1 MKENFYHAGFLATVL
16 LVFVASGP
24 VISATTDTTQSPETT
39 NATTQTSQEAT
50 VRVAI
55 GEGSNATIQHYT
67 FTPQRV
73 EINAG
78 DNVTWVTP
86 AALSDIHTVTF
97 VLDPNV
103 MSDIIL
109 PFAVSGDTNFEL
121 VPPFNLGEPV
131 MIQAPDGREA
141 IVAINKHAWYPA
153 VTDANNQTTYLN
165 GTDIRYTMDGTEKVI
180 NSGIILPPMES
191 TGGAVDQN
199 SSSTATGGEET
210 TPGTGVVNET
220 TTSTGNTTAQET
232 QGGAEQ
238 PPIGPPFPPV
248 SSFTVTFEEPG
259 TYPYFCAIHPW
270 MAGEVI
276 VREAGGNQTATGGG
290 GASNQTSI
298 GGGNETGTQE
308 ENGAGALAS
317 LFE

>member
-1 MKENFYHAGFLATVL
+1 MKENFYHAGLLATVL

-24 VISATTDTTQSPETT
+24 LISATTDTTQSPETM
-39 NATTQTSQEAT
+39 NATQTSQQGT

-67 FTPQRV
+67 FTPQTV

-78 DNVTWVTP
+78 DNVTWATP

-103 MSDIIL
+103 QSDIIL
-109 PFAVSGDTNFEL
+109 PFAVPADTNFEL

-131 MIQAPDGREA
+131 MLQGPDGRQA

-191 TGGAVDQN
+191 TGAAVDQN
-199 SSSTATGGEET
+199 SSAAATDGEET
-210 TPGTGVVNET
+210 TPGTSLMNET
-220 TTSTGNTTAQET
+220 ASSAGNTTAQGTDGE
-232 QGGAEQ
+232 AEQ

-248 SSFTVTFEEPG
+248 SSFTVTFEQPG

-270 MAGEVI
+270 MVGQVV
-276 VREAGGNQTATGGG
+276 VREAGANQTATAGG
-290 GASNQTSI
+290 GAGNQTSI
-298 GGGNETGTQE
+298 EGGNETSTQE
-308 ENGAGALAS
+308 ENRAGALAS

>member
-1 MKENFYHAGFLATVL
+1 MKENFYHAGLLATVL

-24 VISATTDTTQSPETT
+24 LISATTDTTQSPETM
-39 NATTQTSQEAT
+39 NATQTSQQGT

-67 FTPQRV
+67 FTPQTV

-78 DNVTWVTP
+78 DNVTWVNP

-103 MSDIIL
+103 QSDIIL
-109 PFAVSGDTNFEL
+109 PFAVPADTNFEL

-131 MIQAPDGREA
+131 MIQEPDGRQA

-191 TGGAVDQN
+191 TGAAVDQN
-199 SSSTATGGEET
+199 SSAAATDGEET
-210 TPGTGVVNET
+210 SPGTGVMNET
-220 TTSTGNTTAQET
+220 ATSAGNTTAQGTE
-232 QGGAEQ
+232 GGAEQ

-248 SSFTVTFEEPG
+248 SSFTVTFEQPG

-270 MAGEVI
+270 MVGQVV
-276 VREAGGNQTATGGG
+276 VREAGANQTATAGG
-290 GASNQTSI
+290 GAGNQTSI
-298 GGGNETGTQE
+298 EGGNETSTQE
-308 ENGAGALAS
+308 ENRTGALAS

>member
-1 MKENFYHAGFLATVL
+1 MKENFYHAGLLGTVL

-24 VISATTDTTQSPETT
+24 LISATTDTTQSPETM
-39 NATTQTSQEAT
+39 NATQTSQQGT
-50 VRVAI
+50 VMVAI

-67 FTPQRV
+67 FTPQTV

-103 MSDIIL
+103 QSDIIL
-109 PFAVSGDTNFEL
+109 PFAVPADTNFEL

-131 MIQAPDGREA
+131 MIQGPDGRQA

-191 TGGAVDQN
+191 TGAAVDQN
-199 SSSTATGGEET
+199 SSAAATDGEET
-210 TPGTGVVNET
+210 TPGTGVMNET
-220 TTSTGNTTAQET
+220 ATSAGNTTAQGTE
-232 QGGAEQ
+232 GGAEQ

-248 SSFTVTFEEPG
+248 SSFTVTFEQPG

-270 MAGEVI
+270 MTGQVI
-276 VREAGGNQTATGGG
+276 VRGEEEAVG
-290 GASNQTSI
+290 GA
-298 GGGNETGTQE
+298 EVAE
-308 ENGAGALAS
+308 
-317 LFE
+317 